1 MATGG
6 HSSGHRRPVRADLAL
21 LDMDLGGETVFPIS
35 EMLDAMG
42 VPYIFMTSR
51 PASSLAWHQG
61 RLLLT
66 KPYRPKALL
75 EFIQQILGER
85 ATDSANAAPSA
96 GGPA

>member
-42 VPYIFMTSR
+42 VPYIFKR
-51 PASSLAWHQG
+51 ASLLGRRNLAAYRRFSL
-61 RLLLT
+61 RDLVLMD
-66 KPYRPKALL
+66 PL
-75 EFIQQILGER
+75 EITASDDVHER
-85 ATDSANAAPSA
+85 AS
-96 GGPA
+96 